1 LAIPVTGNHGEITT
15 HDRHQHRNVNKPLN
29 SNTYQLQN
37 TTMTI
42 SEDIF
47 RAYDIRGIVETA
59 LTPDAV
65 TQIGQAF
72 ATEARAQGQNTV
84 VIGRD
89 GRLSSPE
96 LAGALSNGLRAGG
109 CDVVDI
115 GMVPTPV
122 LYYATH
128 QLETGTGIMVT
139 GSHNPPQY
147 NGLKMLIAGN
157 TIYGD
162 GITSL
167 YRRIIDG
174 SLDSGDGNYH
184 QQDVI
189 PSYIETI
196 VSDIQ
201 LAHPLNIAVDC
212 GNGVAGVLAVELF
225 SRLGCD
231 VTELF
236 CDVDGTFPNHH
247 PDPSKPENLND
258 IKKVIA
264 EKGLDLGLA
273 FDGDGDR
280 VGIIDDRQNIIWADR
295 QMMLYAEDV
304 LNRKP
309 GAQIIFDIK
318 SSTNLARYIEEHGG
332 EPLMWKTGHSFIK
345 AKMKETGAELA
356 GEMSGHIFFKERWFG
371 FDDGLYSAARMLEIL
386 SKHNQASS
394 EVFAELPDSV
404 NTPELQI
411 HFDEGEHYR
420 FMERFKQEASF
431 ENADIIT
438 IDGMRVNY
446 PEGWG
451 LIRPSNTTPCLVLR
465 FEANSEAVLDQIQS
479 IFREQIL
486 KIDNSLELPF

>member
-1 LAIPVTGNHGEITT
+1 MA
-15 HDRHQHRNVNKPLN
+15 
-29 SNTYQLQN
+29 
-37 TTMTI
+37 I

-65 TQIGQAF
+65 RQIGQSF
-72 ATEARAQGQNTV
+72 ATESLRQNQDTV

-89 GRLSSPE
+89 GRLSSPM
-96 LAGALSNGLRAGG
+96 LSQALSEGLRAGG
-109 CDVVDI
+109 CNVVDI

-128 QLETGTGIMVT
+128 QLQTGTGIMIT

-157 TIYGD
+157 TLYGD
-162 GITSL
+162 GIKAL
-167 YRRIIDG
+167 YQSIVENKLSTGAG
-174 SLDSGDGNYH
+174 SYRE
-184 QQDVI
+184 QDVL
-189 PSYIETI
+189 PDYIERI
-196 VSDIQ
+196 VSDIK
-201 LAHPLNIAVDC
+201 LARPLRVAVDC
-212 GNGVAGVLAVELF
+212 GNGVAGVCATELF
-225 SRLGCD
+225 SKLGCE

-236 CDVDGTFPNHH
+236 CDVDGNFPNHH
-247 PDPSKPENLND
+247 PDPSRPENLED
-258 IKKVIA
+258 LKKAVA
-264 EKGLDLGLA
+264 DNRLDLGLA

-280 VGIIDDRQNIIWADR
+280 VGVIDDKQNVIWADR
-295 QMMLYAEDV
+295 QMMLYAADV
-304 LNRKP
+304 LERKP

-318 SSTNLARYIEEHGG
+318 SSTNLESVISKLGG

-356 GEMSGHIFFKERWFG
+356 GEMSGHIFFKERWYG

-386 SKHNQASS
+386 SKRDEITSD
-394 EVFAELPDSV
+394 VFGALPDSY

-411 HFDEGEHYR
+411 QFEKDGAHYA
-420 FMERFKQEASF
+420 FMEKFKQASNF
-431 ENADIIT
+431 PGANIFT

-446 PEGWG
+446 PDGWG

-465 FEANSEAVLDQIQS
+465 FEANTEDKLAEIQNSFKQELLKLDS
-479 IFREQIL
+479 
-486 KIDNSLELPF
+486 SLELPF

>member
-1 LAIPVTGNHGEITT
+1 
-15 HDRHQHRNVNKPLN
+15 
-29 SNTYQLQN
+29 
-37 TTMTI
+37 MTI

-72 ATEARAQGQNTV
+72 ASEARAQGQDTA

-96 LAGALSNGLRAGG
+96 LAASLSNGLRAGG
-109 CDVVDI
+109 CNVVDI

-122 LYYATH
+122 LYFATH
-128 QLETGTGIMVT
+128 KLKTGTGIMVT
-139 GSHNPPQY
+139 GSHNPPEY

-162 GITSL
+162 GIKAL
-167 YRRIIDG
+167 YQRIVTDDIE
-174 SLDSGDGNYH
+174 SGEGDYV

-189 PSYIETI
+189 SDYINTI
-196 VSDIQ
+196 TSDIQ
-201 LAHPLNIAVDC
+201 LERPLDIAVDC

-225 SRLGCD
+225 NKLGCS
-231 VTELF
+231 VTDLY

-247 PDPSKPENLND
+247 PDPSKPENLDD
-258 IKKVIA
+258 IRNRIA
-264 EKGLDLGLA
+264 EKTLDLGLA

-280 VGIIDDRQNIIWADR
+280 VGIIDNKQNIIWADR
-295 QMMLYAEDV
+295 QMMLYAADV
-304 LNRKP
+304 LERKP
-309 GAQIIFDIK
+309 GAQIIYDIK
-318 SSTNLARYIEEHGG
+318 SSTNLEHFIKAHGG
-332 EPLMWKTGHSFIK
+332 VALMWKTGHSFIK

-386 SKHNQASS
+386 SKQQRPPSD
-394 EVFAELPDSV
+394 VFAELPDSI

-411 HFDEGEHYR
+411 MFEEGEHYK
-420 FMERFKQEASF
+420 FMDSFKQQADF
-431 ENADIIT
+431 DNADIIT
-438 IDGMRVNY
+438 IDGMRVNF
-446 PEGWG
+446 PHGWG
-451 LIRPSNTTPCLVLR
+451 LIRPSNTTPSLVLR
-465 FEANSEAVLDQIQS
+465 FEADSQAELDI
-479 IFREQIL
+479 IKAKFRQEIL
-486 KIDNSLELPF
+486 KQDSSLQLPF

>member
-1 LAIPVTGNHGEITT
+1 M
-15 HDRHQHRNVNKPLN
+15 
-29 SNTYQLQN
+29 
-37 TTMTI
+37 TMAI

-47 RAYDIRGIVETA
+47 RAYDVRGVVETA

-65 TQIGQAF
+65 KQIGQAF
-72 ATEARAQGQNTV
+72 ATEARAQGQKTV
-84 VIGRD
+84 VIARD
-89 GRLSSPE
+89 GRLSSPG
-96 LAGALSNGLRAGG
+96 LANALSEGLRAGG
-109 CDVVDI
+109 CDVVDV

-128 QLETGTGIMVT
+128 KLETGTGIMVT

-147 NGLKMLIAGN
+147 NGLKMLIAGH

-162 GITSL
+162 GIKSL
-167 YRRIIDG
+167 YHRIING
-174 SLDSGDGNYH
+174 EIDSGDGGYE

-189 PSYIETI
+189 ASYIDTI
-196 VSDIQ
+196 ASDIQ
-201 LAHPLNIAVDC
+201 LARPLNIAVDC
-212 GNGVAGVLAVELF
+212 GNGVAAVLAVELF

-231 VTELF
+231 ITELF

-247 PDPSKPENLND
+247 PDPSKPENLHD
-258 IKKVIA
+258 IKQAIA
-264 EKGLDLGLA
+264 DNSLDLGLA

-280 VGIIDDRQNIIWADR
+280 VGIIDDKQNIIWADR
-295 QMMLYAEDV
+295 QMMLYAADV
-304 LNRKP
+304 LERKP

-318 SSTNLARYIEEHGG
+318 SSSNLASFIKDHGG
-332 EPLMWKTGHSFIK
+332 DPLMWKTGHSFIK

-386 SKHNQASS
+386 SKRNQLPS

-411 HFDEGEHYR
+411 MFEEGEHYK
-420 FMERFKQEASF
+420 FMEKFEQDARF
-431 ENADIIT
+431 ENADIVT

-451 LIRPSNTTPCLVLR
+451 LIRPSNTTPSLVLR
-465 FEANSEAVLDQIQS
+465 FEANSQAVLDEIQAKFKKELS
-479 IFREQIL
+479 KQDSSL
-486 KIDNSLELPF
+486 KLPF

>member
-1 LAIPVTGNHGEITT
+1 MA
-15 HDRHQHRNVNKPLN
+15 
-29 SNTYQLQN
+29 
-37 TTMTI
+37 I

-59 LTPDAV
+59 LTPDA
-65 TQIGQAF
+65 TRQIGQAF
-72 ATEARAQGQNTV
+72 ASEALRQNQTAV

-89 GRLSSPE
+89 GRLSSPM
-96 LAGALSNGLRAGG
+96 LSQALSDGLRAGG
-109 CDVVDI
+109 CDVIDV

-128 QLETGTGIMVT
+128 KLKTGTGIMVT

-157 TIYGD
+157 TIFGD
-162 GITSL
+162 DIKALYQRIINNDINSATGNYREEAMLPSYLETITS
-167 YRRIIDG
+167 
-174 SLDSGDGNYH
+174 
-184 QQDVI
+184 
-189 PSYIETI
+189 
-196 VSDIQ
+196 DIK
-201 LAHPLNIAVDC
+201 LNKPIKIAIDC
-212 GNGVAGVLAVELF
+212 GNGVAGVVAAKLF
-225 SRLGCD
+225 TQLGCE

-236 CDVDGTFPNHH
+236 CDVDGNFPNHH
-247 PDPSKPENLND
+247 PDPSKPENLKD
-258 IKKVIA
+258 IKQAVTDNK
-264 EKGLDLGLA
+264 LDLGLA

-280 VGIIDDRQNIIWADR
+280 VGVIDDQQNVIWADR

-304 LNRKP
+304 LKRKP
-309 GAQIIFDIK
+309 GAKIIFDIK
-318 SSTNLARYIEEHGG
+318 SSTNLAKVISKLGG

-386 SKHNQASS
+386 CQREESS
-394 EVFAELPDSV
+394 SAIFAKLPDSY

-411 HFDEGEHYR
+411 QFEEGQHYKY
-420 FMERFKQEASF
+420 MEKFKEQSNF
-431 ENADIIT
+431 KDADIST

-446 PEGWG
+446 VDGWG

-465 FEANSEAVLDQIQS
+465 FEANTEDRLNEIQNIFKSE
-479 IFREQIL
+479 IL
-486 KIDNSLELPF
+486 KLNNQLELPF

>member
-1 LAIPVTGNHGEITT
+1 MAIT
-15 HDRHQHRNVNKPLN
+15 
-29 SNTYQLQN
+29 
-37 TTMTI
+37 
-42 SEDIF
+42 EDIF

-65 TQIGQAF
+65 RQIGQAF
-72 ATEARAQGQNTV
+72 ATEALRQKQKTV

-96 LAGALSNGLRAGG
+96 LSRMLSEGLRAGG
-109 CDVVDI
+109 CDVIDI

-128 QLETGTGIMVT
+128 KFETGTGIMVT

-157 TIYGD
+157 TLYGD
-162 GITSL
+162 GIKAL
-167 YRRIIDG
+167 YRSIKNDDLASGKG
-174 SLDSGDGNYH
+174 SYREEAVLSAYVD
-184 QQDVI
+184 
-189 PSYIETI
+189 TI
-196 VSDIQ
+196 VADIK
-201 LAHPLNIAVDC
+201 LARPMRIAVDC
-212 GNGVAGVLAVELF
+212 GNGVAGVVATELF
-225 SRLGCD
+225 TRLGCE

-236 CDVDGTFPNHH
+236 CDVDGTFPNNH
-247 PDPSKPENLND
+247 PDPSKPENLID
-258 IKKVIA
+258 IKKAVVDNN
-264 EKGLDLGLA
+264 LDLGLA

-280 VGIIDDRQNIIWADR
+280 VGVIDDTQHIIWADR
-295 QMMLYAEDV
+295 QMMLYAADV
-304 LNRKP
+304 LERKP
-309 GAQIIFDIK
+309 GALIIYDIK
-318 SSTNLARYIEEHGG
+318 SSSNLGKVIEQLGG

-386 SKHNQASS
+386 SKRHEKASV
-394 EVFAELPDSV
+394 VFNALPDSY
-404 NTPELQI
+404 NTPELNVL
-411 HFDEGEHYR
+411 FDEGEHYR

-431 ENADIIT
+431 ENADIAT

-446 PEGWG
+446 EDGWG

-465 FEANSEAVLDQIQS
+465 FEANDKARLDEIQS
-479 IFREQIL
+479 LFRQQML
-486 KIDNSLELPF
+486 KLDSSLQLPF

>member
-1 LAIPVTGNHGEITT
+1 MA
-15 HDRHQHRNVNKPLN
+15 
-29 SNTYQLQN
+29 
-37 TTMTI
+37 I

-72 ATEARAQGQNTV
+72 ASEARAQGQTTV

-89 GRLSSPE
+89 GRLSSPD
-96 LAGALSNGLRAGG
+96 LANALSNGLRAGG
-109 CDVVDI
+109 CDVVDV

-128 QLETGTGIMVT
+128 KLETGTGIMVT
-139 GSHNPPQY
+139 GSHNPPEY
-147 NGLKMLIAGN
+147 NGLKMLIAGH

-162 GITSL
+162 GIKSL
-167 YRRIIDG
+167 YHRIVDG
-174 SLDSGDGNYH
+174 NIESGDGSYE

-189 PSYIETI
+189 PAYIDTI
-196 VSDIQ
+196 ASDIQ
-201 LAHPLNIAVDC
+201 LTRPLNIAIDC
-212 GNGVAGVLAVELF
+212 GNGVAGVLAVDLF
-225 SRLGCD
+225 KKLGCE

-247 PDPSKPENLND
+247 PDPSKPENLED

-264 EKGLDLGLA
+264 EKHLDLGLA

-280 VGIIDDRQNIIWADR
+280 VGIIDDKQNIIWADR
-295 QMMLYAEDV
+295 QMMLYAGDV
-304 LNRKP
+304 LERKP

-318 SSTNLARYIEEHGG
+318 SSTNLANYIKEHGG

-386 SKHNQASS
+386 SKRNQTTS
-394 EVFAELPDSV
+394 EIFDDLPDSI

-411 HFDEGEHYR
+411 MFDEGEHYK
-420 FMERFKQEASF
+420 FMEKFKQEANF
-431 ENADIIT
+431 ENADMIT

-465 FEANSEAVLDQIQS
+465 FEANNQEVLDEIQDK
-479 IFREQIL
+479 FRQQL
-486 KIDNSLELPF
+486 HKMDSSLELPF

>member
-1 LAIPVTGNHGEITT
+1 MAIN
-15 HDRHQHRNVNKPLN
+15 
-29 SNTYQLQN
+29 
-37 TTMTI
+37 
-42 SEDIF
+42 EDIF

-59 LTPDAV
+59 LTPEAV

-72 ATEARAQGQNTV
+72 ASEARAQGQNSV
-84 VIGRD
+84 VIARD
-89 GRLSSPE
+89 GRLSSPD
-96 LAGALSNGLRAGG
+96 LASALSHGLRAGG
-109 CDVVDI
+109 CDVIDV

-128 QLETGTGIMVT
+128 KLKTGTGIMVT

-162 GITSL
+162 GIQSL
-167 YRRIIDG
+167 RQRIVDG
-174 SLDSGDGNYH
+174 NLDSGEGNYE
-184 QQDVI
+184 QRDVI
-189 PSYIETI
+189 PSYIDTI

-201 LAHPLNIAVDC
+201 LARPLNIAVDC

-225 SRLGCD
+225 SKLGCEI
-231 VTELF
+231 TELF
-236 CDVDGTFPNHH
+236 CEVDGTFPNHH
-247 PDPSKPENLND
+247 PDPSKPENLED
-258 IKKVIA
+258 IKRAIA
-264 EKGLDLGLA
+264 ENALDLGLA

-280 VGIIDDRQNIIWADR
+280 VGIIDDKQNIIWADR
-295 QMMLYAEDV
+295 QMMLYAADV
-304 LNRKP
+304 LERKP

-318 SSTNLARYIEEHGG
+318 SSTNLATFIEQHGG

-386 SKHNQASS
+386 SKHNQSSS
-394 EVFAELPDSV
+394 EVFAELPDSI

-411 HFDEGEHYR
+411 YFEEGEHYK
-420 FMERFKQEASF
+420 FMEKFKQQANF

-451 LIRPSNTTPCLVLR
+451 LIRPSNTTPSLVLR
-465 FEANSEAVLDQIQS
+465 FEATTEAELDEIQAK
-479 IFREQIL
+479 FRKEIL
-486 KIDNSLELPF
+486 KQDSSLKLPF